1 MIYLLKHP
9 EVVQRVREELV
20 TATGNSRS
28 LSLEDRSN
36 TPYLAATIAEIQ
48 RHASIL
54 NMNIWRFTNVDT
66 EIGGY
71 PVPKH
76 TIVAA
81 ELSLILAD
89 EATFSN
95 SKEFDPSRFITDPS
109 LLANV
114 IPFGLG
120 RRSCLGESLA
130 RAELYLV
137 CFLPDVEIVF
147 LCLRMQ
153 FLMD

>member
-1 MIYLLKHP
+1 MHGPYVL
-9 EVVQRVREELV
+9 RELILYW
-20 TATGNSRS
+20 NISSDQKFRS
-28 LSLEDRSN
+28 INVFE
-36 TPYLAATIAEIQ
+36 EIQ

-95 SKEFDPSRFITDPS
+95 SKEVRGS
-109 LLANV
+109 
-114 IPFGLG
+114 FG
-120 RRSCLGESLA
+120 SA
-130 RAELYLV
+130 A
-137 CFLPDVEIVF
+137 EIVADKLTF
-147 LCLRMQ
+147 KYRKLKIKKVN
-153 FLMD
+153 F